1 MLPLTWHTVRV
12 STLLQE
18 LNPQQQL
25 AVTTIEG
32 PVLILAGAG
41 SGKTK
46 ALTHRFAYLMQEHG
60 VSPLQMLCVTF
71 TNKAANEMRIRVSR
85 LLGGDDA
92 PGRFPWLGTF
102 HSVCGRILRRELD
115 TTGLGITSRFV
126 IFDESDSLAA
136 VKRAMTELNL
146 DQKQFNPRAILGQIG
161 GAKNEMVTPEEY
173 ARFATGF
180 FQQVVHK
187 VYVRY
192 QELLKAGNALDFD
205 DILLTTIKL
214 FDQNPEVLKA
224 YQERFR
230 YIMVDEYQDTNKAQ
244 YRLVKILAA
253 AHRNLF
259 VIGDDW
265 QSVYS
270 WRGADFRNILDFHK
284 DYPEAVT
291 IKLEQNYRSTQNI
304 LDAAQAVITINKE
317 RSDKKLWTDGP
328 TGTPVTVVECLNE
341 KDEGEFII
349 REVQGLVRA
358 GDYTGVRSLDDCV
371 ILYRTN
377 AQSRLLE
384 ETLIRVGI
392 PYRIVGG
399 VRFYERKEIKDLVCY
414 LRLLHNPLDWV
425 SLERVMNVP
434 ARGIGTKT
442 VAGLREV
449 NLEDRLS
456 LPPKVQKFFSMID
469 ELRTKVVTL
478 KPDALLESVIA
489 ATDYRTYI
497 KDGSIEGEGR
507 WENILELI
515 GAASRCENL
524 EEFLEGVALVQE
536 LDDTQS
542 TKGEH
547 RYEGMLTLMTLHAA
561 KGLEFPVVFIAGM
574 EEGIFP
580 HNRALEDK
588 QQMEEERRLAY
599 VGMTRAMKRLYLLYA
614 FERRLYG
621 LLQVNPPSR
630 FVAEI
635 PEELREKI

>member
-1 MLPLTWHTVRV
+1 M
-12 STLLQE
+12 SQLLQD
-18 LNPQQQL
+18 LNDQQQL
-25 AVTTIEG
+25 AVTTTEG

-46 ALTHRFAYLMQEHG
+46 ALTHRFAYLMRERG
-60 VSPLQMLCVTF
+60 VSPLQILCVTF
-71 TNKAANEMRIRVSR
+71 TNKAASEMRHRVSH
-85 LLGGDDA
+85 LLATDDA

-115 TTGLGITSRFV
+115 TAALGVNSRFV
-126 IFDESDSLAA
+126 IFDEGDSLMA

-161 GAKNEMVTPEEY
+161 GAKNEMVSPQEY
-173 ARFATGF
+173 SRFATGF

-192 QELLKAGNALDFD
+192 QELLKEGNALDFD
-205 DILLTTIKL
+205 DILLTTIEL
-214 FDQNPEVLKA
+214 FDKNPAILKN

-244 YRLVKILAA
+244 YRLIKILAA
-253 AHRNLF
+253 SHRNLF

-304 LDAAQAVITINKE
+304 LDAAQAVITLNKE

-399 VRFYERKEIKDLVCY
+399 VKFYERREIKDLICY
-414 LRLLHNPLDWV
+414 LRLLHNPSDWV
-425 SLERVMNVP
+425 SLERVINVP
-434 ARGIGTKT
+434 TRGIGSKT
-442 VAGLREV
+442 VVGLREL
-449 NLEDRLS
+449 NLENRES
-456 LPPKVQKFFSMID
+456 LPPKVQKFFAIID
-469 ELRTKVVTL
+469 TLRLRVSTE
-478 KPDALLESVIA
+478 KPDVLLESVIA
-489 ATDYRTYI
+489 AIDYRTYI
-497 KDGSIEGEGR
+497 KDGSIEGESR

-515 GAASRCENL
+515 GAAGRVANL

-536 LDDTQS
+536 LDDVAS

-547 RYEGMLTLMTLHAA
+547 RYEGMITLMTLHAA
-561 KGLEFPVVFIAGM
+561 KGLEFPVVFMAGM

-621 LLQVNPPSR
+621 LLQTNPPSR
-630 FVAEI
+630 FVNEI